1 MPIEEVGLDGAPG
14 MYMSE
19 IYWISGACDK
29 SNAGV
34 SRIGYVFG
42 TDSKDVLVGGACAAD
57 HEIDAVAN
65 HVTARFGGK
74 PSQVTAQPRKQAS
87 Q

>member
-14 MYMSE
+14 MYMPK

-34 SRIGYVFG
+34 WLIGRGFG
-42 TDSKDVLVGGACAAD
+42 MDSKDVLLGGACAVD
-57 HEIDAVAN
+57 LDRQRSGDLSE
-65 HVTARFGGK
+65 
-74 PSQVTAQPRKQAS
+74 
-87 Q
+87 